1 MRVTKFFP
9 DIVEAEPIPNFAKA
23 DKDLFEMLTSHTVR
37 YGGKKAL
44 IADDNYFKFAYKH
57 AVGF

>member
-37 YGGKKAL
+37 YGGIVISILLEAN
-44 IADDNYFKFAYKH
+44 IH
-57 AVGF
+57 